1 MSQEWFCAG
10 FLLLYLFFVFLVS
23 FFLFPFSFSFLLLIL
38 LLLRKLLHIQELV
51 KEKRTGWGV
60 EVGVLL
66 DVSIH
71 SNPGRGTDEAWEK
84 RFIEDDKQKLGWGI
98 FPHPSGGE
106 LESTLRTLERLFLF
120 PGLCSSSSFFFFP

>member
-1 MSQEWFCAG
+1 MVLCG
-10 FLLLYLFFVFLVS
+10 FSFTLFIFRFLG
-23 FFLFPFSFSFLLLIL
+23 FLFPFSFFFSFLLLIL

-71 SNPGRGTDEAWEK
+71 SNPGRGTGRGMGK
-84 RFIEDDKQKLGWGI
+84 
-98 FPHPSGGE
+98 
-106 LESTLRTLERLFLF
+106 TLY
-120 PGLCSSSSFFFFP
+120 